1 MHNRS
6 TQLGPGTEAIQIQ
19 LPLFEGPLDL
29 LLRLLQR
36 QDLDITEISLLQVAD
51 QYLEAVHAREITN
64 AKELAEFVSIGARL
78 IQMKSRAL
86 LPEKNEPNE
95 EDYFEEDPA
104 HEGLDLVA
112 MLREYQRFQSVAT
125 ELGERQKAGLRAF
138 PKGGPT
144 EKVVPPAGLTDI
156 TMSALTEI
164 MASVLARP
172 KKARKES
179 IVQRR
184 TVTLAAQVDL
194 LKAQLVEQPQL
205 SFRATLEQCLTR
217 LEIVMT
223 FLALLELL
231 KLGVCEV
238 VQEQHFG
245 DITIAALTI
254 EST

>member
-1 MHNRS
+1 MYNRN
-6 TQLGPGTEAIQIQ
+6 TQLGPDTEAIQIQ

-104 HEGLDLVA
+104 HEGLDLVT

-125 ELGERQKAGLRAF
+125 ELAERQKAGLRAY

-156 TMSALTEI
+156 TMSALTELSLI
-164 MASVLARP
+164 HIL
-172 KKARKES
+172 
-179 IVQRR
+179 
-184 TVTLAAQVDL
+184 TLPTIH
-194 LKAQLVEQPQL
+194 LV
-205 SFRATLEQCLTR
+205 
-217 LEIVMT
+217 
-223 FLALLELL
+223 
-231 KLGVCEV
+231 
-238 VQEQHFG
+238 
-245 DITIAALTI
+245 
-254 EST
+254 